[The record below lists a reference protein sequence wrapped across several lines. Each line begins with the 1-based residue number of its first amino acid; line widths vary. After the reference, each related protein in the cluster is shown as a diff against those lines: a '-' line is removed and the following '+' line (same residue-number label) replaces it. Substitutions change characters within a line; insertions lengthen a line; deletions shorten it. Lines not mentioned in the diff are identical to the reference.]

1 MLNVLNRHNTLYNFY
16 HSTKHLIS
24 PKNDFN
30 YISKPNKEYNL
41 YNTILYNHDK
51 KNNIKTNNKNRLTY
65 NSSNRHLNYL
75 NTKEVKTTTNNK
87 ITNITSVNFWKDNT
101 KDKYNY
107 NTYNINSIKNDRDK
121 DKDITSPEEKFKI
134 NSKLFE
140 LFINDYE
147 KRIKK
152 SLAQMGASALDINN
166 NKNNKNSKN
175 KNNMNEN
182 EKNSNNDYETY
193 QKNFFNLPFLNNND
207 EINNNEN
214 DKNNCFSSMNENN
227 NEIYKKEPNNNRIQS
242 AIKEK
247 LIKANSFQRNKIKE
261 EIKDLNKKIRTFS
274 SSPFTIN
281 TTINNRN
288 KDNKIS
294 HYEIGK
300 VIGKGAYATVK
311 ICKNKIT
318 QEKFAM
324 KIYEKKIL
332 NDNIKKKCIL
342 REIEILKK
350 LNHPNIVKLYDTIIS
365 DKNILLI
372 QELVNGISLR
382 DFYNKEI
389 RNQRNISEKKYKIL
403 TIIFKQIFSAFD
415 YIHKKNIFH
424 RDIKL
429 ENILLTKNYEIKII
443 DFGFGLYNPRNYL
456 QKFFCGTP
464 NYMAPEIIMK
474 KEYDCQKADMWSL
487 GILLYKLFCADFPF
501 KGKDEKDLY
510 RHIIKGKYKIK
521 EYVPVLIKIIID
533 KILRPKPYQRINCDQ
548 ILQSHWFNN

>member
-1 MLNVLNRHNTLYNFY
+1 
-16 HSTKHLIS
+16 
-24 PKNDFN
+24 
-30 YISKPNKEYNL
+30 
-41 YNTILYNHDK
+41 
-51 KNNIKTNNKNRLTY
+51 
-65 NSSNRHLNYL
+65 
-75 NTKEVKTTTNNK
+75 
-87 ITNITSVNFWKDNT
+87 
-101 KDKYNY
+101 
-107 NTYNINSIKNDRDK
+107 
-121 DKDITSPEEKFKI
+121 
-134 NSKLFE
+134 
-140 LFINDYE
+140 
-147 KRIKK
+147 
-152 SLAQMGASALDINN
+152 
-166 NKNNKNSKN
+166 
-175 KNNMNEN
+175 
-182 EKNSNNDYETY
+182 
-193 QKNFFNLPFLNNND
+193 
-207 EINNNEN
+207 
-214 DKNNCFSSMNENN
+214 
-227 NEIYKKEPNNNRIQS
+227 
-242 AIKEK
+242 
-247 LIKANSFQRNKIKE
+247 
-261 EIKDLNKKIRTFS
+261 
-274 SSPFTIN
+274 
-281 TTINNRN
+281 
-288 KDNKIS
+288 
-294 HYEIGK
+294 
-300 VIGKGAYATVK
+300 
-311 ICKNKIT
+311 
-318 QEKFAM
+318 M

-403 TIIFKQIFSAFD
+403 KIIFKQIFSAFD

-474 KEYDCQKADMWSL
+474 KEYDGQKADMWSL

-521 EYVPVLIKIIID
+521 EYVPDLIKIIID